1 MIILGHCQYL
11 IYFRIKILIMKKIA
25 FLFILS
31 LGLFSCQQEKTA
43 YVDNQE
49 IMEGF
54 EKLKQTEEELSVEE
68 EALKAKIDGMVAESG
83 YQDLVQEY
91 QSNQGKMSEAK
102 EEELY
107 NQIMQIQQ
115 QLSQQQKMSN
125 QQFQQ
130 RKSAQMDSLVNTVKD
145 FIKTYGEE
153 NGYTYIYGANESG
166 NILYGKDE
174 LDITEE
180 VTKAL
185 NDKYSVET
193 PEEETNEAEADS
205 TSTEAAE

>member
-1 MIILGHCQYL
+1 
-11 IYFRIKILIMKKIA
+11 MKQIA

-43 YVDNQE
+43 YVNNQE

-54 EKLKQTEEELSVEE
+54 ETLKQTEEELSLEE
-68 EALKAKIDGMVAESG
+68 EGLKAKIDSMVAESG

-91 QSNQGKMSEAK
+91 QSNQGKMPKAK

-115 QLSQQQKMSN
+115 RLSQQQQMSN

-130 RKSAQMDSLVNTVKD
+130 QKKTQMDSLVNTVKD
-145 FIKTYGEE
+145 FIKEYGKE

-166 NILYGKDE
+166 NILYGKED
-174 LDITEE
+174 LDITDE

-193 PEEETNEAEADS
+193 PEEETNDAEADS

>member
-1 MIILGHCQYL
+1 
-11 IYFRIKILIMKKIA
+11 MKQLA

-31 LGLFSCQQEKTA
+31 LGIFSCQQNKTA

-91 QSNQGKMSEAK
+91 QSNQGKMSETK

-107 NQIMQIQQ
+107 NEIMQIQQ
-115 QLSQQQKMSN
+115 RLSQQQKMSN

-145 FIKTYGEE
+145 FIKSYGQD

-174 LDITEE
+174 LDITDE

-185 NDKYSVET
+185 NEKYSVET
-193 PEEETNEAEADS
+193 PEEQTNEATVDT
-205 TSTEAAE
+205 TSTGGAQ

>member
-1 MIILGHCQYL
+1 
-11 IYFRIKILIMKKIA
+11 
-25 FLFILS
+25 LS
-31 LGLFSCQQEKTA
+31 LGLFSCQQNKTA
-43 YVDNQE
+43 FVNNAD

-54 EKLKQTEEELSVEE
+54 EKLKQTEEELSLEE
-68 EALKAKIDGMVAESG
+68 EAMKAKIDGMVAESG

-91 QSNQGKMSEAK
+91 QSNQGKMSKAK

-115 QLSQQQKMSN
+115 RLSQQQQMGN
-125 QQFQQ
+125 QQFQAKK
-130 RKSAQMDSLVNTVKD
+130 KSQMDSLVKTVKD
-145 FIKTYGEE
+145 FIKEYGEN

-166 NILYGKDE
+166 NILYGQEE

-185 NDKYSVET
+185 NEKYAVET
-193 PEEETNEAEADS
+193 PDEETKDEPTAETEESDS
-205 TSTEAAE
+205 EESAE

>member
-1 MIILGHCQYL
+1 
-11 IYFRIKILIMKKIA
+11 MKNIA

-31 LGLFSCQQEKTA
+31 LGLFSCQQNKTA
-43 YVDNQE
+43 YVNNSE

-54 EKLKQTEEELSVEE
+54 EKLKQTEEKLALEE
-68 EALKAKIDGMVAESG
+68 EELKAKIDGMVAESG
-83 YQDLVQEY
+83 YQDLVTEY
-91 QSNQGKMSEAK
+91 QTNQGKMTKSK

-115 QLSQQQKMSN
+115 RLSQQQKMSN

-130 RKSAQMDSLVNTVKD
+130 KRNQEMDSLVNTVKD
-145 FIKTYGEE
+145 FIKDYGKD
-153 NGYTYIYGANESG
+153 NGYTFIYGANESG

-174 LDITEE
+174 LNITEE

-185 NDKYSVET
+185 NEKYSVEST
-193 PEEETNEAEADS
+193 EETNEVEVDS

>member
-1 MIILGHCQYL
+1 
-11 IYFRIKILIMKKIA
+11 MKKLVI
-25 FLFILS
+25 LFILS
-31 LGLFSCQQEKTA
+31 LGIISCQQTKTA
-43 YVDNQE
+43 YVNNTK

-54 EKLKQTEEELSVEE
+54 EKLEKTEEQFTQEE
-68 EALKAKIDGMVAESG
+68 EALKAKMDAMVAESG
-83 YQDLVQEY
+83 YQDMVKEY
-91 QSNQGKMSEAK
+91 QSKQGQMSKAE

-115 QLSQQQKMSN
+115 RLGQQQQMNN

-130 RKSAQMDSLVNTVKD
+130 RKNAEMDSLVTLVKD
-145 FIKTYGEE
+145 FIKDYGKN

-166 NILYGKDE
+166 NILYGKED

-185 NDKYSVET
+185 NEKYSVKEDNSG
-193 PEEETNEAEADS
+193 ESAEAESKNDS
-205 TSTEAAE
+205 VQ